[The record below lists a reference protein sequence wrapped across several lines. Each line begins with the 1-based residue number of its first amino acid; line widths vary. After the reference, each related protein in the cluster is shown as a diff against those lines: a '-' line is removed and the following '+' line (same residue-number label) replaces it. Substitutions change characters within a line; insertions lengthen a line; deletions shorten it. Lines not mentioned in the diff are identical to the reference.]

1 MSRQEHQDD
10 IFRNLDEVFTKRIV
24 AIGENHEDIVPKK
37 FLAQNA
43 VFLRSRG
50 YNTVLF
56 EHLSKGH
63 NETLRQLKFPGNFTQ
78 YISSLDI
85 RNIVA
90 RAKSKFPGQEILD
103 IDIENDYPP
112 EPFTPFEKLLFNIFQ
127 SDFGHTYHEN
137 EQLALQEY
145 HEILTNDQS
154 NKFNFL
160 KVVKELLT
168 NGVNVVGIENSQTIY
183 RSQAGNVRAKH
194 LNASIVYSLG
204 QFLSTTAPAQKA
216 IVFVGNTHLQRHQD
230 YPIPGISCPIELASL
245 QQEDIQ
251 DYFRSRVIGYK
262 KLFEDSFFPQLID
275 NLPEQAL
282 DAPPVRGRYS
292 TPPPEETY
300 WPVVSLDNARLIQKN
315 ISSISFFQTR
325 RGAGTFER
333 DLIFINTT
341 PREIMEFGTSRLFAE
356 RIVCLDR
363 EKNLKIEGV
372 GGLVG
377 FLRRIDD
384 QEQILLGYGNCE
396 ELKILYQRDRDKAT
410 HSSGEAAS
418 LEGVSAAAMH
428 DDETSGIGASE
439 EVVAAAMDDD
449 EPSGIGS
456 SEEVVAAAM
465 HADEPSGIGASEE
478 VAAETSMIS
487 RVPKRTSSSTSD
499 VEEEAVFDEATSVED
514 GTSPKKARLDTPG
527 KALGSGPLRLKKG
540 AKNLDPRLDPGDS
553 RGGPPV

>member
-1 MSRQEHQDD
+1 MSRQEHQSA
-10 IFRNLDEVFTKRIV
+10 IFGNLDEVFTKRIV

-78 YISSLDI
+78 YISPLDI

-90 RAKSKFPGQEILD
+90 RAKRNFPGQEILD
-103 IDIENDYPP
+103 IDIENYSP

-183 RSQAGNVRAKH
+183 RSQAGDVRAKY

-204 QFLSTTAPAQKA
+204 QFLSNTAQDQKA

-245 QQEDIQ
+245 QQEGIE
-251 DYFRSRVIGYK
+251 DYFRRRVIGYK
-262 KLFEDSFFPQLID
+262 KLFEDSFFPQLIS
-275 NLPEQAL
+275 NPLGQAL

-363 EKNLKIEGV
+363 ETNLKIEEV
-372 GGLVG
+372 EGLVG

-418 LEGVSAAAMH
+418 LEGVAASMEGVAAAAMD
-428 DDETSGIGASE
+428 DDETSGIGAL
-439 EVVAAAMDDD
+439 
-449 EPSGIGS
+449 
-456 SEEVVAAAM
+456 
-465 HADEPSGIGASEE
+465 EE

-487 RVPKRTSSSTSD
+487 RVPKRTSSSTVD

-527 KALGSGPLRLKKG
+527 KILGSGPLKLKKG
-540 AKNLDPRLDPGDS
+540 AKNLDPGDS
-553 RGGPPV
+553 RGRSPNS